1 MSKVITSHV
10 TIDAPVDAVWR
21 TLTDLAAYSQWNPFI
36 TSAAGTVRRGER
48 LNLTIQPPGGKT
60 MRFQPSVTVVEER
73 RHLEWLGRLLVP
85 GIFDGRHTFVLTPS
99 ASGRTLLQQSETFSG
114 VLVPFSGSMLTRTQV
129 GFTTMNEALAARAT
143 RLAGHEPRPAH

>member
-48 LNLTIQPPGGKT
+48 LNLTIQPPGGKPCGSS
-60 MRFQPSVTVVEER
+60 RRSRWSKSAVTWSGWVGCWS
-73 RHLEWLGRLLVP
+73 LASSTG
-85 GIFDGRHTFVLTPS
+85 GTPS
-99 ASGRTLLQQSETFSG
+99 S
-114 VLVPFSGSMLTRTQV
+114 
-129 GFTTMNEALAARAT
+129 
-143 RLAGHEPRPAH
+143 